1 MDQTQRN
8 QWVNEVVAEVFSAM
22 VADEV
27 LRNALI
33 FKGARV
39 LNMHLGD
46 DRQSLDVDSNFTAE
60 FAAGHRD
67 LETRRRWAEE
77 NLERAVRQYFE
88 NQNPVRFRL
97 ENIRVKRDPNRDPH
111 PHGWDGLKASI
122 RVTDDKNARV
132 RGLPGVE
139 IDIASPESL
148 GKGAVMTFEYCGNVM
163 NAYTLERI
171 AGEKLRAFLTSL
183 PSYRRKINSQVR
195 DFRVKDLHD
204 EVRILR
210 TKPIHEEGFWRQ
222 AAEEFVLACGSRYVD
237 CIGLETFKESWD
249 VTKDAYETD
258 PNLVRIPFQEAE
270 LALDTIVKRFTEF
283 GIFPMLFPLPEKEL
297 SITPTSPA

>member
-8 QWVNEVVAEVFSAM
+8 QWVNEVVGEVFSAM
-22 VADEV
+22 AADEV
-27 LRNALI
+27 IREALI

-60 FAAGHRD
+60 FAQGHPD
-67 LETRRRWAEE
+67 LEARRLWAEE
-77 NLERAVRQYFE
+77 NLTRAVQNYFE

-97 ENIRVKRDPNRDPH
+97 DTIKVKRDPNSDPH
-111 PHGWDGLKASI
+111 PHGWDGLRASI
-122 RVTDDKNARV
+122 SIKDEKNSGV
-132 RGLPGVE
+132 RALPSIE

-148 GKGAVMTFEYCGNVM
+148 GENSVTSVFYQGQRMK
-163 NAYTLERI
+163 AYTLERI

-183 PSYRRKINSQVR
+183 PAYRKKINSPVR

-210 TKPIHEEGFWRQ
+210 VKPITDELFWRK
-222 AAEEFVLACGSRYVD
+222 AAEEFVRACESRYVD
-237 CIGLETFKESWD
+237 CSGLETFKESWEI
-249 VTKDAYETD
+249 TKPAYEKD
-258 PNLVRIPFQEAE
+258 PTLTRIPFQDAE
-270 LALDTIVKRFTEF
+270 LALDAIVKSFMDF
-283 GIFPMLFPLPEKEL
+283 GIFPMVFPLP
-297 SITPTSPA
+297 